1 MSISIEDLIALPPG
15 ATIINAGNHAGHRE
29 IRGAIRYRPSDLL
42 EAEHLALPIAREQ
55 PVILYASGG
64 PDDALEKLAAKMRGD
79 GFTDV
84 RVLGASLHDYDAAGG
99 ETQEASVEQVVPPQR
114 PDEVQDLDRRL

>member
-1 MSISIEDLIALPPG
+1 MSISIEDLIALAPG
-15 ATIINAGNHAGHRE
+15 ATIINAGGHAGHRE

-42 EAEHLALPIAREQ
+42 EAEHLAVPIAREQ
-55 PVILYASGG
+55 PVIVYAAGG

-79 GFTDV
+79 GFADV
-84 RVLGASLHDYDAAGG
+84 RVLGATLHAYEAAGG

-114 PDEVQDLDRRL
+114 PEEVHDLDRRL